1 MRPAGTYL
9 RTFCIGRWERLE
21 AVYRKILDFAE
32 KNKMELFGYAYEEGL
47 NEMSLQGRDDYIT
60 MITVGCRK
68 KE

>member
-1 MRPAGTYL
+1 
-9 RTFCIGRWERLE
+9 
-21 AVYRKILDFAE
+21 
-32 KNKMELFGYAYEEGL
+32 MELFGYAYEEGL